1 MLFYIFFLNA
11 QHIQDYLALYYNG
24 STSDVLLYLTDGS
37 GTPISLSSADD
48 NYAIATDTAIQ
59 RGIRYLSGTGNK
71 LLHTGD
77 RYILLVPIANSDLY
91 LANTCRNM
99 RFIPGSAALTLCSYR
114 SLWSCF
120 Y

>member
-1 MLFYIFFLNA
+1 MSC
-11 QHIQDYLALYYNG
+11 
-24 STSDVLLYLTDGS
+24 STLPTAPVL
-37 GTPISLSSADD
+37 PISLSSADD

-91 LANTCRNM
+91 LANILPEYAVYTR
-99 RFIPGSAALTLCSYR
+99 IR
-114 SLWSCF
+114 SLDLMLLSIALVMF
-120 Y
+120 LLIPFLLFFVTRFVTKPR